1 MAFNPNARLDP
12 SQVDDRRGSGRSMGG
27 PLVIGGGGLGLV
39 VTIIA
44 LLLGVNP
51 GDILPTDQSQVVQ
64 QPSAEVAGVQKAAEC
79 QTGAQANERDD
90 CRIVGY
96 VDSVQKFW
104 TDEFAR
110 HRSQY
115 VPAQMVL
122 FSGATN
128 AACGDASTEMGPFY
142 CPLDKK
148 VYMDLEFFGELRQRF
163 GASGG
168 SFAQGYVVAHEY
180 GHHVQNLL
188 GLLNENGRPSRGPSG
203 SSVRTELT
211 ADCLAGVWAHN
222 AAATGYLQPPT
233 DKDVADAM
241 DAAAA
246 VGDDRIQ
253 RQTQGRVTPESWT
266 HGSSQQ
272 RQQAFMS
279 GYRSGNVDT
288 CTG

>member
-12 SQVDDRRGSGRSMGG
+12 TQVEDRRGRSKAT
-27 PLVIGGGGLGLV
+27 PIAVGGGGLGLV
-39 VTIIA
+39 IAIVA

-51 GDILPTDQSQVVQ
+51 GDILPTNQVPQRPQS
-64 QPSAEVAGVQKAAEC
+64 EVAGVQATGEC
-79 QTGAQANERDD
+79 RTGAQANERDD

-96 VDSVQKFW
+96 VDSIQQFW
-104 TDEFAR
+104 TDEFKR
-110 HRSQY
+110 HNSTYQ
-115 VPAQMVL
+115 PAQTVL

-128 AACGDASTEMGPFY
+128 AACGDATTEQGPFY
-142 CPLDKK
+142 CPLDRK

-163 GASGG
+163 GANAG

-180 GHHVQNLL
+180 GHHIQNQLN
-188 GLLNENGRPSRGPSG
+188 LLNENGGPSRGPRSG
-203 SSVRTELT
+203 SVRTELM
-211 ADCLAGVWAHN
+211 ADCLAGIWAHN

-233 DKDVADAM
+233 DKDVADAL

-253 RQTQGRVTPESWT
+253 RQTQGRVTPETWT

-272 RQQAFMS
+272 RQQAFTT
-279 GYRSGNVDT
+279 GYQSGNVDT